1 MVPGW
6 VFPPMSTLSRLFL
19 LFIGVPLLELFILVK
34 VGQMVGFLP
43 TVGLVV
49 LTGVFG
55 GILARMEGL
64 RTILKLQGELAHGRL
79 PGGALLDGF
88 AILLGGALLL
98 TPGILTDFVGFSFLL
113 PPTRKLLLGR
123 IRKNLE
129 GRLKSGAIRITTMG
143 GIPGMGPM
151 GWGEAGPRDGTPP
164 DSSGEIIIEPEETRR
179 S

>member
-6 VFPPMSTLSRLFL
+6 VLLPMSTLSRLFL
-19 LFIGVPLLELFILVK
+19 LFIGVPLLELFVLVK

-49 LTGVFG
+49 LTGVAG

-79 PGGALLDGF
+79 PGGALMDGF

-98 TPGILTDFVGFSFLL
+98 TPGILTDLVGFSFLL
-113 PPTRKLLLGR
+113 PPTRKVLLSS
-123 IRKNLE
+123 IKKKLE
-129 GRLKSGAIRITTMG
+129 GRLKSGSIQITHLG
-143 GIPGMGPM
+143 GMPGMGPM
-151 GWGEAGPRDGTPP
+151 SWGEAGQWDGTPP
-164 DSSGEIIIEPEETRR
+164 DSSREIVIEPEESTR